1 MVHQFDARLVGAA
14 TCARCGCKR
23 LRRWVRLRGADGPSR
38 EVIQYRAP
46 GGEWQLTAPPC
57 VALAMAPMAE
67 ASL

>member
-1 MVHQFDARLVGAA
+1 MTHAFNSPYVGAA

-23 LRRWVRLRGADGPSR
+23 LRRWVRLRGAVGPSR
-38 EVIQYRAP
+38 EVVQYRAP

-57 VALAMAPMAE
+57 VAMVSAPSME